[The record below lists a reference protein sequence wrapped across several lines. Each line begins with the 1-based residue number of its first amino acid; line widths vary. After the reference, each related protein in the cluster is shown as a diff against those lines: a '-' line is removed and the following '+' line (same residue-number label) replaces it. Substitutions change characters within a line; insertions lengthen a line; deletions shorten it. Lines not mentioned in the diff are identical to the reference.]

1 MGAFYEKILRP
12 VLFRMESERVHEL
25 AVDSLALL
33 GRIAPLC
40 RMLEA
45 LGRLSPASFRPVEAF
60 GLRFPNAVGL
70 AAGFDKNARAWPA
83 AAALGFGHVEVG
95 TVTAAAQPGNPRP
108 RMFRYPREEAVINRL
123 GFNNQGSEA
132 VAARLARQ
140 PPPGKRRIPVGINL
154 GKSKVAAIDR
164 APEDYLASFSRLAGY
179 ADYVVLNV
187 SSPNTPGLRQLQD
200 ESRLR
205 ELLSAVTQANLERA
219 SAPGGSRVPILLKI
233 APDLAFPQVDAVLGV
248 VSDFALDGLIATN
261 TTLARPGAFASVAES
276 GGLSGA
282 PLRRRSTEIIG
293 YVSRATGGRLPIIG
307 VGGITDPEGAAE
319 KLDAGATLVQFYTGM
334 IYRGP
339 FFAAAVARGVC
350 DRQSRWVS
358 AAGAQS

>member
-12 VLFRMESERVHEL
+12 VLFRLESERVHEL

-33 GRIAPLC
+33 GRIGPLC

-45 LGRLSPASFRPVEAF
+45 LHRLSPGSFRPVEAF

-95 TVTAAAQPGNPRP
+95 TVTAHAQPGNPRP
-108 RMFRYPREEAVINRL
+108 RMFRYPRQEAVINRL

-132 VAARLARQ
+132 VAARLSRQ

-154 GKSKVAAIDR
+154 GKSKVAEIDR
-164 APEDYLASFSRLAGY
+164 APEDYLASFARLAGH
-179 ADYVVLNV
+179 ADYIALNV

-205 ELLSAVTQANLERA
+205 ELLSAVTSANRDRAA
-219 SAPGGSRVPILLKI
+219 SAGGRRVPILLKI
-233 APDLAFPQVDAVLGV
+233 APDLGFSEIDAVLGV
-248 VSDFALDGLIATN
+248 VSDYRLDGLIATN
-261 TTLARPGAFASVAES
+261 TTLARPGVFSSVAES

-282 PLRRRSTEIIG
+282 PLRRRSTEIIS
-293 YVSRATGGRLPIIG
+293 YVSRTTGGRLPIIG

-319 KLDAGATLVQFYTGM
+319 KLDAGAALVQVYTGM

-339 FFAAAVARGVC
+339 FFAADLSRGVS
-350 DRQSRWVS
+350 DRQSHWVS
-358 AAGAQS
+358 TGAAPT